1 MAASDGRTDTRQ
13 SEDNSDFSRI
23 ENTLK
28 TGFILGGFS
37 KKIFQI
43 LAKFSRKLHQKKFNG
58 LIFSD

>member
-28 TGFILGGFS
+28 NIEGESS
-37 KKIFQI
+37 KIGTWVCYANKI
-43 LAKFSRKLHQKKFNG
+43 RKQV
-58 LIFSD
+58 